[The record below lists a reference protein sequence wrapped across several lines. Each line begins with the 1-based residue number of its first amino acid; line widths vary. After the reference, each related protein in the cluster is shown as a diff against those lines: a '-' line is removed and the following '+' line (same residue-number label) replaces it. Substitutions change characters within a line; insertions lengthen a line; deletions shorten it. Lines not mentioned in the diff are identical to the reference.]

1 MDTWTIAFIVGSI
14 ALFIGVLFGGAL
26 AGFIAY
32 REGVDD
38 AKRNWFIHA
47 KCWHHHKEEFE

>member
-14 ALFIGVLFGGAL
+14 ALFIGILFGGAL
-26 AGFIAY
+26 AGYIAY
-32 REGVDD
+32 REGVED